1 MPNTSDFAGLLEWR
15 CIGPF
20 RGGRVVT
27 VAGDYA
33 DANTFYFGAC
43 AGGVWKTTDAG
54 VYWKNVSDG
63 FFNTAAIGALAVAP
77 SDSNVI
83 YAGTG
88 ETTIR
93 LDVSHGDGVYKSTDA
108 GRSWAHVGLADTRF
122 IGKIRIDPR
131 NPEIV
136 YVAALGHAFGPNS
149 ERGVF
154 KSTDGGANWR
164 KLLFVSEQAG
174 AVDLSLDE
182 TNPRILYAAIWQAQR
197 SFSQISSGG
206 ADSGLWLSSD
216 GGETWANLSDNPGM
230 PSGIKGKIGVA
241 ASPAQAGR
249 VWALVEH
256 KTAGGLY
263 RSDDYGA
270 HWEQVSDNPQLI
282 SRAWYYMHLTADPQD
297 PETVYVNNLSMWK
310 STDGGKTFVEV
321 ATPHGDNHD
330 LWIDPRNP
338 QRMIQGDD
346 GGAKVSLNG
355 GATWSTIYNQPTAQF
370 YHIATDNR
378 ASYRVYGTQ
387 QDNTSVAVP
396 SRTHHSC
403 ITWGD
408 CYIAGTGE
416 SGYIAVRPDDDDIVY
431 VGAIGS
437 SPGGGNSLQRYD
449 HRTRQLRLITT
460 WPETMGGYGASAE
473 KYRFAWTY
481 PIVISP
487 HNPDVLYIGGNLVF
501 KSTNEGQSWAS
512 ISPDLTRADPETL
525 KPTGGPVNLDAIGAE
540 TYATVFAFAESA
552 HEPGVLWAGSDDG
565 LLHIS
570 KDSGASWNK
579 ITPPELP
586 EWSLISCIELSP
598 FDKGSAYLATTRYKL
613 DDYRPYL
620 YKTSDYGQTWQA
632 ITNGIPDHEFTRVIR
647 ADPLRAGL
655 LYAGTE
661 TGLYLSFDD
670 GSSWQRFQLNLPI
683 APIYD
688 LLIKNNDLIAG
699 THGRSIWVLDDLTPL
714 HQIGATTDAT
724 KLFKPRATVRIADG
738 VDWSNDSPGKS
749 YVGAVGGGLIISKTP
764 ENATVRTYL
773 DVGQNPPKGAIITYR
788 LSEKPSGTISL
799 TFSDNQGQV
808 IRTFTSLELPPV
820 EQDKPKDKDDPKAK
834 ELRIS
839 ANGGW
844 NRFIWDLR
852 YAPASKISGKD
863 PASELIIAG
872 PLVAPGSYK
881 VMLTV
886 GEQRFTESFEVVK
899 QTDITASQADLQAQF
914 DLLIA
919 IHRKVD
925 ATIQSVNRMRDLRGQ
940 LDAWSARAEAL
951 PSGTQIATAAKSLKE
966 QVLAVEKTIL
976 LPDVRIGWVG
986 TYNQGVRLL
995 EQLIELPS
1003 AISLGDYRPT
1013 DQAYAVFAHLAGKI
1027 NDQLEQLDQHIQTD
1041 LPALNRLI
1049 ADAGVGAITLVHGHA
1064 ADVTEGAPD
1073 AVSGTLSREG
1083 AGEGGGQPPS
1093 RKLAGGV

>member
-54 VYWKNVSDG
+54 VYWENVSDG
-63 FFNTAAIGALAVAP
+63 FFNTASIGALAVAP

-93 LDVSHGDGVYKSTDA
+93 IDVSHGDGVYKSTDA
-108 GRSWAHVGLADTRF
+108 GRTWAHVGLADTRF
-122 IGKIRIDPR
+122 IGKIRVDPH
-131 NPEIV
+131 NPDLV

-154 KSTDGGANWR
+154 KSTDGGASWR
-164 KLLFVSEQAG
+164 NVLFKSEQAG
-174 AVDLSLDE
+174 AVDLSIDE
-182 TNPRILYAAIWQAQR
+182 TNPRILYASIWQAYR
-197 SFSQISSGG
+197 SFSQLSSGG
-206 ADSGLWLSSD
+206 PDSGLWQSSD
-216 GGETWANLSDNPGM
+216 GGETWADLSDKPGM
-230 PSGIKGKIGVA
+230 PSGIKGKLGVA

-297 PETVYVNNLSMWK
+297 PDTVYVNNLNFWK
-310 STDGGKTFVEV
+310 STDGGKTFAEI

-338 QRMIQGDD
+338 RRMVHGDD

-355 GATWSTIYNQPTAQF
+355 GATWSTIYNQPTAQL

-378 ASYRVYGTQ
+378 AAYHVYGTQ

-396 SRTHHSC
+396 SRSHHSA

-408 CYIAGTGE
+408 CYITGTGE
-416 SGYIAVRPDDDDIVY
+416 SGYIAVRPDDYNIVY

-449 HRTRQLRLITT
+449 HRTRQIRLITT
-460 WPETMGGYGASAE
+460 WPETMRGYGAGEE

-487 HNPDVLYIGGNLVF
+487 HDPNVLYAGGNLVF
-501 KSTNEGQSWAS
+501 KSSNEGQSWQP

-525 KPTGGPVNLDAIGAE
+525 KPTGGPVNRDAIGAE
-540 TYATVFAFAESA
+540 TYATVFAFAESS
-552 HEPGVLWAGSDDG
+552 HKPGVLWAGSDDG

-570 KDSGASWNK
+570 KDGGQSWDK
-579 ITPPELP
+579 ITPPDMP
-586 EWSLISCIELSP
+586 EWSMISCIELSP
-598 FDKGSAYLATTRYKL
+598 HDKASAYLAATRYKL

-632 ITNGIPDHEFTRVIR
+632 ITDGIPEHEFTRVIR
-647 ADPLRAGL
+647 ADPARPGL

-670 GSSWQRFQLNLPI
+670 GGAWQRFQLNLPI
-683 APIYD
+683 APIHD

-714 HQIGATTDAT
+714 HQVGDSTGATH
-724 KLFKPRATVRIADG
+724 LFKPRATARIGDG
-738 VDWSNDSPGKS
+738 VDWSKDTPGKS
-749 YVGAVGGGLIISKTP
+749 YLGAVGGGLIISTTP
-764 ENATVRTYL
+764 ENATVRKYL
-773 DVGQNPPKGAIITYR
+773 DVGQNPPKGAIITYC

-799 TFSDNQGQV
+799 TFSDSRGQV
-808 IRTFTSLELPPV
+808 IREFTSLEPPPAD

-834 ELRIS
+834 ELKIS
-839 ANGGW
+839 ANAGW

-852 YAPASKISGKD
+852 YAPATRVAGKD
-863 PASELIIAG
+863 PASELIING
-872 PLVAPGSYK
+872 PLLAPGSYQ
-881 VMLTV
+881 VTLTV
-886 GEQRFTESFEVVK
+886 GEQRLTESFEVIK
-899 QTDITASQADLQAQF
+899 QPDVAATQADLQAQF

-919 IHRKVD
+919 IHRKID

-940 LDAWSARAEAL
+940 LDGWSARAEGL
-951 PSGTQIATAAKSLKE
+951 PSGKPIAAAAKALKE
-966 QVLAVEKTIL
+966 QMLEIEKTIL
-976 LPDVRIGWVG
+976 LPDVRIGWIG
-986 TYNQGVRLL
+986 SYNQGVRLL
-995 EQLIELPS
+995 EQLAELRLAVS
-1003 AISLGDYRPT
+1003 MGDYRPT
-1013 DQAYAVFAHLAGKI
+1013 DQAHAVFAHLSGKI
-1027 NDQLEQLDQHIQTD
+1027 DTQLSRLDSLLETD
-1041 LPALNRLI
+1041 LLALNRLI
-1049 ADAGVGAITLVHGHA
+1049 ANAGVGAIALSRGHA
-1064 ADVTEGAPD
+1064 ADESDAAPD
-1073 AVSGTLSREG
+1073 TVAGTLSGEG
-1083 AGEGGGQPPS
+1083 TGEGGTPPDAW
-1093 RKLAGGV
+1093 AGR

>member
-1 MPNTSDFAGLLEWR
+1 MPNTNDFAGLLEWR

-33 DANTFYFGAC
+33 DPNTFYFGAC

-54 VYWKNVSDG
+54 VYWENVSDG
-63 FFNTAAIGALAVAP
+63 FFNTASVGALAVAP

-93 LDVSHGDGVYKSTDA
+93 IDVSHGDGVYKSTDA
-108 GRSWAHVGLADTRF
+108 GRTWAHVGLADTRF

-131 NPEIV
+131 NPEVV

-164 KLLFVSEQAG
+164 KMLFVSDNAG

-182 TNPRILYAAIWQAQR
+182 TNPRILYAAIWQASR

-206 ADSGLWLSSD
+206 PESGLWQSAD
-216 GGETWANLSDNPGM
+216 GGETWANLSDKPGM

-270 HWEQVSDNPQLI
+270 HWELVSDNPQLI

-297 PETVYVNNLSMWK
+297 PDTVYVNNLSMWK
-310 STDGGKTFVEV
+310 STDGGKTFAEL

-338 QRMIQGDD
+338 RRMVHGDD

-355 GATWSTIYNQPTAQF
+355 GVTWSTIYNQPTAQF

-378 ASYRVYGTQ
+378 AAYHVYGTQ

-396 SRTHHSC
+396 SRSPHGG

-416 SGYIAVRPDDDDIVY
+416 SGYIAVRPDDNDIVY

-449 HRTRQLRLITT
+449 HRTRQIRLITT
-460 WPETMGGYGASAE
+460 WPVTMGGYGASE
-473 KYRFAWTY
+473 DKYRFAWTY

-487 HNPDVLYIGGNLVF
+487 HDPNVLYIGGNLVF
-501 KSTNEGQSWAS
+501 KSTNEGQSWQP

-570 KDSGASWNK
+570 KNGGQSWNK
-579 ITPPELP
+579 ITPPDMP
-586 EWSLISCIELSP
+586 EWSMISCIELSLH
-598 FDKGSAYLATTRYKL
+598 DKASAYVAATRYKL
-613 DDYRPYL
+613 DDYQPYL

-632 ITNGIPDHEFTRVIR
+632 ITNGIPAHDFTRVIR
-647 ADPLRAGL
+647 ADPTRPGL

-670 GSSWQRFQLNLPI
+670 GSTWQRFQLNLPI
-683 APIYD
+683 APIHD

-714 HQIGATTDAT
+714 HQVGDATGATH
-724 KLFKPRATVRIADG
+724 LFKPRTTVRIGDG
-738 VDWSNDSPGKS
+738 VDWSNDTPGKS
-749 YVGAVGGGLIISKTP
+749 YIGAIGGGLIISKTP
-764 ENATVRTYL
+764 ENATVRKYL

-788 LSEKPSGTISL
+788 LDEKPSGTISL
-799 TFSDNQGQV
+799 AFSDSQGKV
-808 IRTFTSLELPPV
+808 IREFTSLEPPPA
-820 EQDKPKDKDDPKAK
+820 EAPEKPKDKDDPKAK
-834 ELRIS
+834 ELKIS
-839 ANGGW
+839 ANAGW

-852 YAPASKISGKD
+852 YAPATKIAGKD
-863 PASELIIAG
+863 PAAELIITG

-881 VMLTV
+881 VTLTV
-886 GEQRFTESFEVVK
+886 GEQRFTETFEVVK
-899 QTDITASQADLQAQF
+899 PADVPATQADLQAQF

-919 IHRKVD
+919 IHRKID
-925 ATIQSVNRMRDLRGQ
+925 STIQSLNNMRDLRGQ
-940 LDAWSARAEAL
+940 LDGWSTRAEGL
-951 PSGTQIATAAKSLKE
+951 PSGKSISAAAKALKE
-966 QVLAVEKTIL
+966 RVLQVEKAIL
-976 LPDVRIGWVG
+976 LPDVRIGWIG
-986 TYNQGVRLL
+986 SYNQGVRLL

-1013 DQAYAVFAHLAGKI
+1013 DQAHEAFAHLAGLI
-1027 NDQLEQLDQHIQTD
+1027 NDQLEQFDQVIQSG
-1041 LPALNRLI
+1041 LPALNSTI
-1049 ADAGVGAITLVHGHA
+1049 AGAGVGAIALARGQA
-1064 ADVTEGAPD
+1064 ADATEGAPET
-1073 AVSGTLSREG
+1073 VSGTLSREG
-1083 AGEGGGQPPS
+1083 AGEGGVPPD
-1093 RKLAGGV
+1093 GGADR

>member
-20 RGGRVVT
+20 RGGRVVA

-54 VYWKNVSDG
+54 VYWENVSDG
-63 FFNTAAIGALAVAP
+63 FFNTASIGALAVAP

-93 LDVSHGDGVYKSTDA
+93 IDVSHGDGVYKSTDA
-108 GRSWAHVGLADTRF
+108 GRTWAHVGLADTRF
-122 IGKIRIDPR
+122 IGKIRVDPH
-131 NPEIV
+131 NPDLV

-154 KSTDGGANWR
+154 KSTDGGASWR
-164 KLLFVSEQAG
+164 NVLFKSEQAG
-174 AVDLSLDE
+174 AVDLSIDE
-182 TNPRILYAAIWQAQR
+182 TNPRILYASIWQAYR
-197 SFSQISSGG
+197 SFSQLSSGG
-206 ADSGLWLSSD
+206 PDSGLWQSSD
-216 GGETWANLSDNPGM
+216 GGETWADLSDKPGM
-230 PSGIKGKIGVA
+230 PSGIKGKLGVA

-263 RSDDYGA
+263 RSDDYGT

-282 SRAWYYMHLTADPQD
+282 ARAWYYMHLTADPQD
-297 PETVYVNNLSMWK
+297 PDTVYVNNLNFWK
-310 STDGGKTFVEV
+310 STDGGKTFAEI

-338 QRMIQGDD
+338 RRMVHGDD

-355 GATWSTIYNQPTAQF
+355 GATWSTIYNQPTAQL

-378 ASYRVYGTQ
+378 AAYHVYGTQ

-396 SRTHHSC
+396 SRSHHSA

-408 CYIAGTGE
+408 CYITGTGE
-416 SGYIAVRPDDDDIVY
+416 SGYIAVRPDDYNIVY

-449 HRTRQLRLITT
+449 HRTRQIRLITT
-460 WPETMGGYGASAE
+460 WPETMRGYGAGEE

-487 HNPDVLYIGGNLVF
+487 HDPNVLYAGGNLVF
-501 KSTNEGQSWAS
+501 KSSNEGQSWQP

-525 KPTGGPVNLDAIGAE
+525 KPTGGPVNRDAIGAE
-540 TYATVFAFAESA
+540 TYATVFAFAESS
-552 HEPGVLWAGSDDG
+552 HKPGVLWAGSDDG

-570 KDSGASWNK
+570 KDGGQSWDK
-579 ITPPELP
+579 ITPPDMP
-586 EWSLISCIELSP
+586 EWSMISCIELSP
-598 FDKGSAYLATTRYKL
+598 HDKASAYLAATRYKL

-632 ITNGIPDHEFTRVIR
+632 ITDGIPEHEFTRVIR
-647 ADPLRAGL
+647 ADPARPGL

-670 GSSWQRFQLNLPI
+670 GGAWQRFQLNLPI
-683 APIYD
+683 APIHD

-714 HQIGATTDAT
+714 HQVGDSTGATH
-724 KLFKPRATVRIADG
+724 LFKPRATARIGDG
-738 VDWSNDSPGKS
+738 VDWSKDTPGKS
-749 YVGAVGGGLIISKTP
+749 YLGAVGGGLIISTTP
-764 ENATVRTYL
+764 ENATVRKHL
-773 DVGQNPPKGAIITYR
+773 DVGQNPPKGAIITYC

-799 TFSDNQGQV
+799 TFSDSRGQV
-808 IRTFTSLELPPV
+808 IREFTSLEPPPAD

-834 ELRIS
+834 ELKIS
-839 ANGGW
+839 ANAGW

-852 YAPASKISGKD
+852 YAPATRVAGKD
-863 PASELIIAG
+863 PASELIING
-872 PLVAPGSYK
+872 PLLAPGSYQ
-881 VMLTV
+881 VTLTV
-886 GEQRFTESFEVVK
+886 GEQRLTESFEVIK
-899 QTDITASQADLQAQF
+899 QPDVAATQADLQAQF

-919 IHRKVD
+919 IHRKID

-940 LDAWSARAEAL
+940 LDGWSARAEGL
-951 PSGTQIATAAKSLKE
+951 PSGKPIAAAAKALKE
-966 QVLAVEKTIL
+966 QMLEIEKTIL
-976 LPDVRIGWVG
+976 LPDVRLGWIGS
-986 TYNQGVRLL
+986 YNQGVRLL
-995 EQLIELPS
+995 EQLAELRLAVS
-1003 AISLGDYRPT
+1003 MGDYRPT
-1013 DQAYAVFAHLAGKI
+1013 DQAHAVFAHLSGKI
-1027 NDQLEQLDQHIQTD
+1027 DTQLSRLDSLLETD
-1041 LPALNRLI
+1041 LLALNRLI
-1049 ADAGVGAITLVHGHA
+1049 ANAGVGAIALSRGHA
-1064 ADVTEGAPD
+1064 ADESDAAPD
-1073 AVSGTLSREG
+1073 TVAGTLSGEG
-1083 AGEGGGQPPS
+1083 TGEGGTPPDAW
-1093 RKLAGGV
+1093 AGR